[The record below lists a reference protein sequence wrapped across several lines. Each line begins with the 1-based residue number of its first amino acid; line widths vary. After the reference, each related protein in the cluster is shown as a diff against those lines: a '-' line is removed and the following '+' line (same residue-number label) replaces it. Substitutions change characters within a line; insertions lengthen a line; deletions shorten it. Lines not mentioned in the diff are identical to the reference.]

1 MIMTMLRVM
10 MPMIFWN
17 AGGLGWSIGKLE
29 YLEDGRHWHKSR
41 FILNTLHNSKRLGP
55 FLGFGFNFCGKQD
68 EYLKT
73 DKFGQT
79 SYTLFGSIFGF
90 WV

>member
-1 MIMTMLRVM
+1 MICDT
-10 MPMIFWN
+10 F
-17 AGGLGWSIGKLE
+17 
-29 YLEDGRHWHKSR
+29 YDG
-41 FILNTLHNSKRLGP
+41 FLLLNTLHNSKRLGP

-79 SYTLFGSIFGF
+79 SYTLFNSNNK
-90 WV
+90 